1 MKRLLIFAALAL
13 CLASCTKPGH
23 ILFKDGNSEYS
34 IVVDPAAGESVQ
46 YAACQLQHWI
56 AEVSGVTLP
65 IVGPGDGQVGKRLI
79 VGFNDLTIT
88 LKPDVVRP
96 NDSDDSLTWCSVE
109 GDILLWGGAKRGTLY
124 AVYSFLE
131 EELGCRWYSST
142 VSVAPASR
150 EYGFG
155 ELKHSE
161 SPSIKVRDDLYYD
174 VTHNPDFSGKLRNN
188 HIPLTGRDGQVI
200 PFSSERF
207 WGVHTFDAMVPKS
220 VYFDK
225 HPEYFSLRKG
235 ERVKEGDTQ
244 LCLSNPDVLKITIES
259 MRKVMRENPDYL
271 IYSLTQNDN
280 FDYCECPE
288 CQAIADQ
295 YGGQSGLM
303 IWFVN
308 QVADALKDEFP
319 DKYIGT
325 FAYQYTRG
333 VPKNIKPREN
343 VVVRLCSIECC
354 LIHNYDECEQNRAFL
369 DDLTGWAAI
378 SPHLFIWDYT
388 TAFTQ
393 YSLPVPN
400 FKTAKPHIQDFVANK
415 AIGMMEEGDYQT
427 KCGEFNE
434 LKAYLLAKLMWNS
447 EADPDAI
454 IKDFTDG
461 YYGPAGKHIREYIE
475 YADRILRRDGIHMT
489 CYPVIGDEVYSEEF
503 ITGAIDIFKK
513 AKKSVAD
520 KPDYLSRVES
530 AEFPILL
537 LYNEKMPE
545 EAYLAGTFSQ
555 IKHVIEKDG
564 VTKMAEHNNRYD
576 ERTFCD
582 ADVLLDRKSVAD
594 DVFNKRLWPALN
606 TECGEQG
613 VAYRYYEGCVYSTA
627 GLIDKGTLMDEGIM
641 PSISIP
647 TDPARDYFGYDFNG
661 LIKVEEDGIYQFTLT
676 SDDGSSLFIDGKLVL
691 SNDNAHDPVTK
702 IGFAPLK
709 AGVHNIRLIY
719 FEDCNG
725 QTLSLEAAAPSGKS
739 IELPIYQP
747 VESSLKNN

>member
-1 MKRLLIFAALAL
+1 MRRLFILLAIA
-13 CLASCTKPGH
+13 CLSSCTAGKYVV
-23 ILFKDGNSEYS
+23 FDGGASEYS

-46 YAACQLQHWI
+46 YAACELQHWI
-56 AEVSGVTLP
+56 GEVSGATLP
-65 IVGPGDGQVGKRLI
+65 IVGIDEGQPGRRLVVGYNP
-79 VGFNDLTIT
+79 VTVE
-88 LKPDVVRP
+88 LKADAKEPEP
-96 NDSDDSLTWCSVE
+96 SDDSFTWCNAG
-109 GDILLWGGAKRGTLY
+109 GDILLWGGAKRGSLY

-131 EELGCRWYSST
+131 EELGVRWYSSA
-142 VSVAPASR
+142 VSVAPKTKKYA
-150 EYGFG
+150 FT
-155 ELKHSE
+155 ELSHSE

-174 VTHNPDFSGKLRNN
+174 VINHPDFSGKLRNN
-188 HIPLTGRDGQVI
+188 HVPLAGRDGKVI

-207 WGVHTFDAMVPKS
+207 WGVHTFDMMVPKA

-225 HPEYFSLRKG
+225 HPEYYSLRDGK
-235 ERVKEGDTQ
+235 RVKEGYTQ
-244 LCLSNPDVLKITIES
+244 LCLSNPEVLRITIES

-295 YGGQSGLM
+295 HGGQSGLM

-308 QVADALKDEFP
+308 QVADAIRDEFP

-333 VPKNIKPREN
+333 VPENIQPREN

-354 LIHNYDECEQNRAFL
+354 LIHNYDECEQNRKFL
-369 DDLTGWAAI
+369 NDLQGWSAI

-447 EADPDAI
+447 EADPEAI

-461 YYGPAGKHIREYIE
+461 YYGPAGKYIREYIE
-475 YADRILRRDGIHMT
+475 FADRILRREGIHMN
-489 CYPVIGDEVYSEEF
+489 CYPYMADEVYSEEF
-503 ITGAIDIFKK
+503 ILGAREIFAK
-513 AKKSVAD
+513 AKKAVAGQ
-520 KPDYLSRVES
+520 PDYLSRVES

-537 LYNEKMPE
+537 LFNGKMPE
-545 EAYLAGTFSQ
+545 QAAECRTVEQ
-555 IKHVIEKDG
+555 IRHVIEKDG
-564 VTKMAEHNNRYD
+564 VTKMAEHNNIYD
-576 ERTFCD
+576 ERTCCNAEVYLSRYKVIED
-582 ADVLLDRKSVAD
+582 IQNGIV
-594 DVFNKRLWPALN
+594 WPALDA
-606 TECGEQG
+606 ECGEPG
-613 VAYRYYEGCVYSTA
+613 VAYKYYEGSVFCTGEMA
-627 GLIDKGTLMDEGIM
+627 DRCELKDEGMM
-641 PSISIP
+641 PEISIP
-647 TDPARDYFGYDFNG
+647 GEPEKDHFGYDFSG
-661 LIKVEEDGIYQFTLT
+661 LIKLDEEGIYTFTLT
-676 SDDGSSLFIDGKLVL
+676 SDDGSVILIDGNLVVG
-691 SNDNAHDPVTK
+691 NDSAHDPQTRT
-702 IGFAPLK
+702 GRAPLA
-709 AGVHNIRLIY
+709 AGVHDIRVLY

-725 QTLSLEAAAPSGKS
+725 QMLELSAQAPSGKPLDLV
-739 IELPIYQP
+739 ICQP
-747 VESSLKNN
+747 VHTGSR